1 MKKIALLIIDG
12 QYDFCNPQGSLF
24 VLGADADMIRVGEF
38 N

>member
-24 VLGADADMIRVGEF
+24 VLGADGVPVTSF
-38 N
+38 VP